1 MKKNHYSKQTTHPQE
16 FSSWGNQDI
25 PLSKGTGE
33 KESPCKPKSLNFPL
47 LLDENITYWEIPH
60 IWKKGISEG
69 IMPAACIQLHNHDL
83 FQKAQLKLSPLIQN
97 SVQQD
102 YLPESYTRYLPS
114 YRKYQL
120 LHPPG
125 VDCSPLPLNFYGK
138 SWGWCK
144 IPPNSQKFTH
154 FPHQKNLP

>member
-16 FSSWGNQDI
+16 FSSWGNQDV

-60 IWKKGISEG
+60 IWEKGISEG

-102 YLPESYTRYLPS
+102 YLPELFPRYLPS
-114 YRKYQL
+114 YQKCQKIVTPTRCGL
-120 LHPPG
+120 
-125 VDCSPLPLNFYGK
+125 SPLPM
-138 SWGWCK
+138 
-144 IPPNSQKFTH
+144 
-154 FPHQKNLP
+154 NL